1 MKILL
6 SLIIILTGA
15 SFVPGQQEP
24 EPATDPIEQLR
35 LSPDQRQS
43 IRRILADGRDERQM
57 TNRRLR
63 EANVALDQALDTQ
76 PVDENLVEQKINE
89 LSAAQ
94 AAQLRMRI
102 HTEMKIR
109 RILRP
114 EQLATLQ
121 RLRLQLRDVM
131 NPQRLNAAPNKPSG
145 PGVRFER
152 RRRRSPR
159 RHIARERCR
168 RWKPAI
174 IWFPGLW
181 PLLVW
186 NSLTPSA
193 LSTRNY
199 SNTQLELTKTNDNC
213 GP

>member
-94 AAQLRMRI
+94 AAQLRMRV

-131 NPQRLNAAPNKPSG
+131 NPQRLN
-145 PGVRFER
+145 R
-152 RRRRSPR
+152 RPQQTFRPR
-159 RHIARERCR
+159 R
-168 RWKPAI
+168 
-174 IWFPGLW
+174 
-181 PLLVW
+181 
-186 NSLTPSA
+186 
-193 LSTRNY
+193 
-199 SNTQLELTKTNDNC
+199 
-213 GP
+213 